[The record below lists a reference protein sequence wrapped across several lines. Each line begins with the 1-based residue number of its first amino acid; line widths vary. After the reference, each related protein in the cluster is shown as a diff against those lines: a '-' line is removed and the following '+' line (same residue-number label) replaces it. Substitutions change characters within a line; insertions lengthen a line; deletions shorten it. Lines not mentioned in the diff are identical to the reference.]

1 MTVKE
6 LKEKLELLIEEDK
19 GDYTVFV
26 DNFINGCC
34 DDVSIVVTDL
44 FNEIVITIEDR
55 GYIFE

>member
-26 DNFINGCC
+26 DNSINGCC